1 MNTRIKFTGFSVAI
15 LILLLAANTAF
26 AQQAI
31 PAQKTETVIFKLQK
45 KDYTDHSKTL
55 QQSLNQITGV
65 TVNKFCDKYEKIF
78 LILQVDRNLQPTDD
92 NIVVAINTSE
102 IGFKKVDKPNIQ
114 DIVNFC
120 N

>member
-1 MNTRIKFTGFSVAI
+1 MNTRIKLTGFSAAI

-26 AQQAI
+26 AQQVL
-31 PAQKTETVIFKLQK
+31 PAQKTETVVFKLQK
-45 KDYTDHSKTL
+45 KDYIDHAKAL
-55 QQSLNQITGV
+55 EQSLKQIAGV
-65 TVNKFCDKYEKIF
+65 TINKFCDKYEKIF
-78 LILQVDRNLQPTDD
+78 LIVQVDRNQQPTDD